1 MASVALRGVWKRFG
15 DTVAVERAELEIAD
29 GEFLVLLGPSGCG
42 KTTLLRMIAGLE
54 VASDGSI
61 LIGDRDVTRVHP
73 AERDVA
79 MVFQSYALY
88 PHMTVHKNL
97 AYGLRR
103 HGFPKREIE
112 ERVAETARLLELDGL
127 LTRLPAQLSGGQ
139 RQRVALGRAIVRHP
153 AVFLLDEPLSNLDAK
168 LRAQTRNEL
177 IRLRRRLGVTTIYV
191 THDQVE
197 AMTMGD
203 RIVVMNGGRVQQV
216 GTPLELFDRP
226 SNRFVATFL
235 GTPQMNEIV
244 GRLRAT
250 SHGVA
255 FTGDGIEL
263 ELPFGETLGGTRDV
277 VLGLRPHH
285 LWAGVGAAP
294 GRLTLGRG
302 IVEFVEHLGNESFAY
317 LTIGGGQTITA
328 EVEAGLEL
336 EPGTSLELMAAPER
350 LHLFDRATGDRLD
363 IRSSGSP
370 DHERAP
376 VGVRELDGEG
386 AGCNGHDD

>member
-1 MASVALRGVWKRFG
+1 MASVVLRGVSKRFG
-15 DTVAVERAELEIAD
+15 DTVAVERVDLEVAD

-54 VASDGSI
+54 VASDGAI

-73 AERDVA
+73 ADRDVA

-103 HGFPKREIE
+103 RGMPKREIE
-112 ERVAETARLLELDGL
+112 ERVTETARLLELEPL
-127 LTRLPAQLSGGQ
+127 LARLPAQLSGGQ

-168 LRAQTRNEL
+168 LRVQTRNEL
-177 IRLRRRLGVTTIYV
+177 IRLRRRLAVTMIYV

-226 SNRFVATFL
+226 NNRFVATFL
-235 GTPQMNEIV
+235 GTPQMNELE
-244 GRLRAT
+244 GRLTRT
-250 SHGVA
+250 SRGLEFVAEGVQ
-255 FTGDGIEL
+255 F
-263 ELPFGETLGGTRDV
+263 ELPGAAVPEPRDV
-277 VLGLRPHH
+277 VLGIRPHH
-285 LWAGVGAAP
+285 LWAAPKAVP
-294 GRLTLGRG
+294 GRISLGSG

-317 LTIGGGQTITA
+317 LTIAGGHTIAA
-328 EVEAGLEL
+328 EVEAGSTLTLGAALEL
-336 EPGTSLELMAAPER
+336 TTVPER
-350 LHLFDRATGDRLD
+350 LHCFDLATGDRLD
-363 IRSSGSP
+363 VLRDRAS
-370 DHERAP
+370 DNERTPIGA
-376 VGVRELDGEG
+376 REIHGEG
-386 AGCNGHDD
+386 AGSDGDDD